1 MLVVDVPLKMTVL
14 QVVGHGVAMA
24 AVTAR
29 CSKSDASK
37 RLLLVV
43 FGEHVFTG
51 NWSLFGRHCRWGCV
65 SGGGVFPAPGWSSYI
80 D

>member
-14 QVVGHGVAMA
+14 QVVGHDVAMA
-24 AVTAR
+24 AVTSR

-43 FGEHVFTG
+43 PGEHVFTG
-51 NWSLFGRHCRWGCV
+51 NWPLFG
-65 SGGGVFPAPGWSSYI
+65 
-80 D
+80 